1 MSEEVIKR
9 KRGRP
14 KKEKPVDENAAPVK
28 RKIGRPKNTGENIK
42 KTVMKKPDGRS
53 NAQIILEAK
62 QERANLAKVSE
73 IRETVDLKI
82 EDDFHVN
89 LPTYVQERQEKFTQ
103 LLAKCDV
110 SNDVII
116 DTTTG
121 KVAHYELN
129 KLLSQ
134 PLIFG
139 GVPVAKLSASEI
151 AMCADC
157 YWDCVERLTPM
168 DKDYVPTIQKF
179 CRLLGLS
186 TTAFLHYKDSND
198 MATREAVLMIYD
210 RFTDYYQSKGLKG
223 ELEKLNV
230 MFTLKAQYG
239 WRDNDA
245 PQTVVNNNFHTEV
258 HTDLDEIERRYGLSD
273 YKPTIDVEV

>member
-1 MSEEVIKR
+1 MSEEVVKR

-14 KKEKPVDENAAPVK
+14 KKLVGGSEEAKH
-28 RKIGRPKNTGENIK
+28 RPKGVIK
-42 KTVMKKPDGRS
+42 KTVMKKPDPRTKW
-53 NAQIILEAK
+53 QIIAEAR
-62 QERANLAKVSE
+62 QERANLGKVSE
-73 IRETVDLKI
+73 IREAVDLKI
-82 EDDFHVN
+82 EDDFHTN
-89 LPTYVQERQEKFTQ
+89 LPTYIQERQEKFTE
-103 LLAKCDV
+103 LLDKCDI

-121 KVAHYELN
+121 KVAHYELT

-139 GVPVAKLSASEI
+139 GVPVAQLSASEM

-157 YWDCVERLTPM
+157 YWDCVDQLMAM
-168 DKDYVPTIQKF
+168 DKQYVPTIQKF
-179 CRLLGLS
+179 CRLLGIS
-186 TTAFLHYKDSND
+186 THTFVAYKDSNNT
-198 MATREAVLMIYD
+198 ATRETVLMIYD

-245 PQTVVNNNFHTEV
+245 PQTVVNNTFTTEL
-258 HTDLDEIERRYGLSD
+258 HTDLEEIEKRYGFAK
-273 YKPTIDVEV
+273 YKSPTIDAEV

>member
-1 MSEEVIKR
+1 MSEEVVKR

-14 KKEKPVDENAAPVK
+14 KKEKPVDPNAVPVK
-28 RKIGRPKNTGENIK
+28 RKQGRPRNTGENIK
-42 KTVMKKPDGRS
+42 KTVMKKPDGRTK
-53 NAQIILEAK
+53 AEIIAEAK
-62 QERANLAKVSE
+62 QERLNLSKVSE
-73 IRETVDLKI
+73 IREAVDIEL
-82 EDDFHVN
+82 EDDFHKN
-89 LPTYVQERQEKFTQ
+89 LPTYIKEREEKFSE
-103 LLAKCDV
+103 LLSKCDI

-121 KVAHYELN
+121 KVAHYELT

-139 GVPVAKLSASEI
+139 GVAVSKLSAPEM

-157 YWDCVERLTPM
+157 YWDCVEQLTAM
-168 DKDYVPTIQKF
+168 DKKYVPTIQKF
-179 CRLLGLS
+179 CRLLGIS
-186 TTAFLHYKDSND
+186 TAAFVHYKDHND
-198 MATREAVLMIYD
+198 TAVREAVLMVYD
-210 RFTDYYQSKGLKG
+210 RFTDYYQSKGMTG

-230 MFTLKAQYG
+230 IFTLKAQYG

-258 HTDLDEIERRYGLSD
+258 HTDLDEIEKKYGLSD
-273 YKPTIDVEV
+273 YKPTIDVVV

>member
-1 MSEEVIKR
+1 MSEEVVKR

-14 KKEKPVDENAAPVK
+14 KKESPVDENAVPVK
-28 RKIGRPKNTGENIK
+28 KKVGRPKNTGENIK
-42 KTVMKKPDGRS
+42 KTVMKKPDGRTK
-53 NAQIILEAK
+53 AQIIAEAK
-62 QERANLAKVSE
+62 QERLNLSKVSE
-73 IRETVDLKI
+73 IREAVDVKI
-82 EDDFHVN
+82 EDDFHAN
-89 LPTYVQERQEKFTQ
+89 LPTYIQERQEKFTN
-103 LLAKCDV
+103 LLEKCDI

-151 AMCADC
+151 AMCSDC
-157 YWDCVERLTPM
+157 YWDCVDQLTPM

-186 TTAFLHYKDSND
+186 TNAFVHYKDSND
-198 MATREAVLMIYD
+198 QAIRESVLMIYD

-245 PQTVVNNNFHTEV
+245 PQTVVNNNFTTEV
-258 HTDLDEIERRYGLSD
+258 HTDLDDIEKRYGLSNF
-273 YKPTIDVEV
+273 KPTIDIEV